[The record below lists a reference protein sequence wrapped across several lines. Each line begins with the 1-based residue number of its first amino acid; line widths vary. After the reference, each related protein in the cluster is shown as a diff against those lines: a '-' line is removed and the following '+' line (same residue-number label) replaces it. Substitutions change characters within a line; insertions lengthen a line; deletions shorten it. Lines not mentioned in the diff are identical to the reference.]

1 MNSNFL
7 SLDVVELEQING
19 GGITDILS
27 NLPVLVPGAIA
38 LPAKALVL
46 APSSDA
52 SFSIG
57 GISIPFLKLQA
68 IDTNVYIPVPA
79 TVAKLG
85 DLIAPFK
92 NLVS

>member
-7 SLDVVELEQING
+7 SLDAMELEQING
-19 GGITDILS
+19 GSILDILT

-46 APSSDA
+46 APSDSA

-57 GISIPFLKLQA
+57 GMSIPFLKLTS

-79 TVAKLG
+79 TVATLG
-85 DLIAPFK
+85 QLLAPFK
-92 NLVS
+92 SLVK